1 MAVWIDK
8 EVWERKREKYA
19 KAAEEETGEAKDYL
33 IDGNWR
39 IEDIEYKNGTLTV
52 TASLDEHLI
61 SLEIPIDKGLLLKM
75 SAELVDLLK
84 EVIEVVETIKDLR

>member
-8 EVWERKREKYA
+8 EVWERKKEKDA
-19 KAAEEETGEAKDYL
+19 KAAEEESGEAKDYL

-39 IEDIEYKNGTLTV
+39 IEGIEYKNGTLTV

-84 EVIEVVETIKDLR
+84 EVIEIVETIED